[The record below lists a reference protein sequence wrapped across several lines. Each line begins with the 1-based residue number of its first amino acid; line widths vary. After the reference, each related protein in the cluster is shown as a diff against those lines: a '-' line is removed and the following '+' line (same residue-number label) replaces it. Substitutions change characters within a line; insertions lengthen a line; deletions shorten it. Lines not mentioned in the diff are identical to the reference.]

1 RDGRAMA
8 GWAGDAVGVG
18 VSRNHAT
25 TAAPPD
31 RHSTKWKDQEEGAG
45 AGAFL
50 AYAES
55 VTAMGQGGKAKPR
68 GKRAPRRGL
77 PPLPMIGKS
86 DGGFGQC
93 ECASLATAGTPE

>member
-1 RDGRAMA
+1 MA
-8 GWAGDAVGVG
+8 GWAGDAVGGG

-31 RHSTKWKDQEEGAG
+31 RQCAKLKDLEEGAG

-55 VTAMGQGGKAKPR
+55 VTAMGQGGKAQPR
-68 GKRAPRRGL
+68 GEAGGPPGAAP
-77 PPLPMIGKS
+77 
-86 DGGFGQC
+86 FFQ
-93 ECASLATAGTPE
+93 